1 MDEFGLIK
9 SCFAAL
15 AGAGAPAYGL
25 GDDAAVLAPP
35 AGCDLVFTKDMMVS
49 GRHFFADDPADL
61 VARKLLRVN
70 LSDLAAMGARPLGY
84 LLGFAFP
91 DHLDEALAR
100 DFCRGLAQDQA
111 EFGLRLYGGD
121 TVSGAGSLILS
132 LTAIGAVGQ
141 GRALRRKG
149 AQPGDDVYVSGAI
162 GEAALGLKALL
173 GTLPPAVARIP
184 DFAAIK
190 DALINRYHL
199 PRPRVALGMALAGHA
214 SAAIDISD
222 GLLADLG
229 HICEQS
235 DCAMEIEAGQVPLS
249 DGGRMAVHHAPELW
263 MDILTGGD
271 DYELAFTAATD
282 EADQLAALAHEAGVA
297 ISRIGRVKPGA
308 GLAVIAHDGT
318 PLPRD
323 AWGAGG
329 FQHQ

>member
-1 MDEFGLIK
+1 M
-9 SCFAAL
+9 
-15 AGAGAPAYGL
+15 
-25 GDDAAVLAPP
+25 LAPP

-235 DCAMEIEAGQVPLS
+235 DCAMEIEAGRCLY
-249 DGGRMAVHHAPELW
+249 RMA
-263 MDILTGGD
+263 GGWRFIMRPNCGWIFSPAVTIMNWP
-271 DYELAFTAATD
+271 LPPPPMR
-282 EADQLAALAHEAGVA
+282 L
-297 ISRIGRVKPGA
+297 ISLRRWLMKPGLPSA
-308 GLAVIAHDGT
+308 GS
-318 PLPRD
+318 
-323 AWGAGG
+323 AG
-329 FQHQ
+329 